1 MANNELTYNDFLQR
15 LNIQELLVDAGYQLN
30 KRDGLRYP
38 SYVKVDSHGQRV
50 RGDKFIVTG
59 NGKCCFQ
66 PPEQKNYNVIGFIK
80 EHPTLFDDYKPGMS
94 LDRLVNV
101 VCNRLLNNPID
112 VRESRVAEPKRD
124 AKPFNLSD
132 YDILR
137 FNPREKDTQRKH
149 YPYFKERGIN
159 MGTQFA
165 FHKHFFLV
173 TKRRNDGLSFANL
186 AFPLSLPSKPDSIV
200 GLEERGRPR
209 REDGKAYKGKAEGS
223 NSSEGLW
230 IANLTGKPLKETTNV
245 LWFESA
251 YDAMAE
257 YQINPV
263 KSVYV
268 STGGTPT
275 KGQIKGMLEETR
287 QANHYLGFD
296 KDEAGR
302 GFVKN
307 FKAIAKEM
315 GFTDC
320 MVQAYHPLGLYK
332 DWNDALLGKRDQR
345 LIDQGE
351 IDFDYFE
358 FAKAQ
363 EAERQQEQE
372 RKQQEKEER
381 TSGFRR

>member
-1 MANNELTYNDFLQR
+1 
-15 LNIQELLVDAGYQLN
+15 
-30 KRDGLRYP
+30 
-38 SYVKVDSHGQRV
+38 
-50 RGDKFIVTG
+50 
-59 NGKCCFQ
+59 
-66 PPEQKNYNVIGFIK
+66 
-80 EHPTLFDDYKPGMS
+80 
-94 LDRLVNV
+94 
-101 VCNRLLNNPID
+101 
-112 VRESRVAEPKRD
+112 
-124 AKPFNLSD
+124 
-132 YDILR
+132 
-137 FNPREKDTQRKH
+137 
-149 YPYFKERGIN
+149 

-165 FHKHFFLV
+165 FHKHFFLA

-230 IANLTGKPLKETTNV
+230 IANLTGKPLKEATNI

-263 KSVYV
+263 NNVYV

-275 KGQIKGMLEETR
+275 KGQIKGILEETR

-315 GFTDC
+315 GFADFT
-320 MVQAYHPLGLYK
+320 VQAFHPWDNTKTGTMPCLANETNG
-332 DWNDALLGKRDQR
+332 
-345 LIDQGE
+345 
-351 IDFDYFE
+351 
-358 FAKAQ
+358 
-363 EAERQQEQE
+363 
-372 RKQQEKEER
+372 
-381 TSGFRR
+381 

>member
-137 FNPREKDTQRKH
+137 
-149 YPYFKERGIN
+149 
-159 MGTQFA
+159 
-165 FHKHFFLV
+165 
-173 TKRRNDGLSFANL
+173 
-186 AFPLSLPSKPDSIV
+186 SKPDCIV
-200 GLEERGRPR
+200 GLEERGRPK

-230 IANLTGKPLKETTNV
+230 IANLTGKPLKEATNI

-315 GFTDC
+315 GFADFT
-320 MVQAYHPLGLYK
+320 VQAFHPLGQYK

-363 EAERQQEQE
+363 EAERQQQQA
-372 RKQQEKEER
+372 KQKEKEEQ